1 MRKMTA
7 MTDRGT
13 VLDKLRADETTLKG
27 EFAVRSLALFGS
39 GAGDDAGRARDID
52 LLVEFDRPV
61 GLLHFSRT
69 ARHLSDVLGAPV
81 DLIARRAI
89 LPELRDDILSQA
101 VDVF

>member
-1 MRKMTA
+1 MTT
-7 MTDRGT
+7 MTDRRT
-13 VLDKLRADETTLKG
+13 LLDKLRADETTLKG

-39 GAGDDAGRARDID
+39 GAGDDAGRASDID

-89 LPELRDDILSQA
+89 LPELRDDILSHA